1 MAKFKF
7 QPLLLDSDAI
17 TARVGDG
24 PTTQN
29 PLTLADKGKFVK
41 LVGDSQYGL
50 CAEGNEIEGVLQT
63 FDFPNPADGFTLGGV
78 MRHQVSNVP
87 RRLKVVFGEVLN
99 VGDKVVVGAVAARG
113 TAMPAGVPSG
123 APPARCRCWPI
134 STTVPACADWPA
146 SPSRCCTWRRRL
158 PRGRVIVVQTTCSPR

>member
-7 QPLLLDSDAI
+7 QPLLLDSDAV

-113 TAMPAGVPSG
+113 TAMPAGVPAVKKAAG
-123 APPARCRCWPI
+123 A
-134 STTVPACADWPA
+134 THF
-146 SPSRCCTWRRRL
+146 TWR
-158 PRGRVIVVQTTCSPR
+158 VVSLDGTTAAGQTGLIEAI